1 MKGLPHKPSIV
12 MEGLTNFDHITL
24 TDSVSLFAI
33 CWCLQSWWMDWQIR
47 KTARPHARS
56 AARPYIMKIK

>member
-24 TDSVSLFAI
+24 TDSVSLFAT
-33 CWCLQSWWMDWQIR
+33 CWCLWSWRVAQKMQ
-47 KTARPHARS
+47 KTAQPHARS
-56 AARPYIMKIK
+56 AARPCIIKIK